1 MSSQPSRE
9 RFSTTTA
16 ASTEWLTAKE
26 AALYLRANHRTILLW
41 ARQGRIKGHR
51 LTSTKRS
58 VWRFKREELDMAFA
72 APQLPTVIESTLSSA
87 GSATRRVA

>member
-1 MSSQPSRE
+1 MSSQPSSGC
-9 RFSTTTA
+9 FMTSTTAT
-16 ASTEWLTAKE
+16 TEWLTAKE

-51 LTSTKRS
+51 LTSTRRS
-58 VWRFKREELDMAFA
+58 VWRFKREELDTAFT
-72 APQLPTVIESTLSSA
+72 APQLPAVIESTLSSA

>member
-1 MSSQPSRE
+1 MTSQPSGRP
-9 RFSTTTA
+9 FPMSA
-16 ASTEWLTAKE
+16 PSSTEWLTAKE
-26 AALYLRANHRTILLW
+26 AAAYLRAKPRTVLLW

-51 LTSTKRS
+51 LTATKRS
-58 VWRFKREELDMAFA
+58 VWRFRREELDMAFA

>member
-9 RFSTTTA
+9 GFATSATA
-16 ASTEWLTAKE
+16 SIEWLTAKE

-58 VWRFKREELDMAFA
+58 VWRFRREELDMAFA
-72 APQLPTVIESTLSSA
+72 PPQLPTVVESTLSSA